1 MFTLQAFLL
10 IAPFLVADVVVLK
23 NGNEIQGE
31 ILKDGEEGIVLKFPG
46 GVLELP
52 RKQVKEVKRQPRIQY
67 LLEEGEKEVLRG
79 SFEDAIQTFRE
90 ASTEDPGSDRARKGL
105 RDAQEKH
112 ALSLQDAGR
121 YDEAKGELKAILAR
135 EPGDS
140 RARAAMD
147 AIDRTLQDA
156 RKEEERGRGEIRE
169 GDLEKG
175 IWRLQ
180 RIFERFPDRR
190 GVLGPVL
197 AGAIIDEGNRLFS
210 SQNWRQAEERYL
222 RALVI
227 EPELLPRAQG
237 QLVFAKAK
245 QIEAVLQKGD
255 FGAVERMCVEAL
267 EVDPSSEV
275 LRYYH
280 GIALEGKGKARE
292 AAEEYLLVTDGKRP
306 GNLQEAV
313 AELRREAESKLLTR
327 ENIPPTLHPR
337 AREVLP
343 GDFRELKT
351 QHFTIRHKNGEIARE
366 AAVAAEKSYE
376 EIFKALACMTQIKNS
391 MQIFIYPTKDEY
403 IAASGLQ
410 SWSGGGH
417 FIARKMG
424 DLTDHRIYSFQEQP
438 RLTTGVI
445 PHEIAHALLQHRL
458 NYPEKVPLWAN
469 EGFAVLREPEY
480 FHRYYRRILSQNL
493 AQKTLLRL
501 KDILFRTEYPRE
513 GVDLFYAQCFSTVE
527 FLVSEE
533 GLDTFVN
540 FVKALSRPGADF
552 DSSLQRH
559 YKIAG
564 PLALENRWIA
574 WFERRE

>member
-1 MFTLQAFLL
+1 MLTPAVLL
-10 IAPFLVADVVVLK
+10 VIAPFLVADVVVLK

-31 ILKDGEEGIVLKFPG
+31 IMKDGEDGITLKFPG

-67 LLEEGEKEVLRG
+67 LLEEGEKEIQRG
-79 SFEDAIQTFRE
+79 SFEDAIQTFGE
-90 ASTEDPGSDRARKGL
+90 AAREDPGSDRAQKGR
-105 RDAQEKH
+105 RDAQEKQ
-112 ALSLQDAGR
+112 ALSLQGAGR
-121 YDEAKGELKAILAR
+121 FSEAKAALKAILAR
-135 EPGDS
+135 DPGDLRP
-140 RARAAMD
+140 RAEIET
-147 AIDRTLQDA
+147 IDQTLEEA
-156 RKEEERGRGEIRE
+156 RKEEERGRAELRE

-180 RIFERFPDRR
+180 RVFDRFPERR
-190 GVLGPVL
+190 EVLGRVL

-210 SQNWRQAEERYL
+210 AQNWRQAEDRYL
-222 RALVI
+222 KALVI
-227 EPELLPRAQG
+227 EPELLSRAQR
-237 QLVFAKAK
+237 QLVFSKAK
-245 QIEAVLQKGD
+245 QIEPVLQKGD
-255 FGAVERMCVEAL
+255 FATVERMCAEGL
-267 EVDPSSEV
+267 ELDPSSEV

-280 GIALEGKGKARE
+280 GVALEGKGRARD
-292 AAEEYLLVTDGKRP
+292 AAEEYLLVTEGKRP
-306 GNLQEAV
+306 GNLKEAV
-313 AELRREAESKLLTR
+313 ADLRHEAEAKLLKK

-351 QHFTIRHKNGEIARE
+351 RHFTVRQKNAEIARE
-366 AAVAAEKSYE
+366 ASVSAEKSYE
-376 EIFKALACMTQIKNS
+376 EIFQALGCLTQLRNPLQVI
-391 MQIFIYPTKDEY
+391 IYPTKEEY
-403 IAASGLQ
+403 LAASGLQ

-417 FIARKMG
+417 FVARKMG
-424 DLTDHRIYSFQEQP
+424 DLSDHRIYSFQDQP
-438 RLTTGVI
+438 RLTTGVL

-501 KDILFRTEYPRE
+501 KDILFRAEYPQE
-513 GVDLFYAQCFSTVE
+513 NVELFYAQAFSTVE
-527 FLVSEE
+527 FLVSES

-540 FVKALSRPGADF
+540 FVKGISRSGADF
-552 DSSLQRH
+552 DSSLQRY

-564 PLALENRWIA
+564 AVALENRWIA
-574 WFERRE
+574 WFERRG